1 MGAGILPIA
10 EYNGHDYLLFSREYL
25 KRKGKVDWRDFGG
38 TPENNETIEET
49 AIREGWEETAGF
61 LGSKNKIK
69 NLIKNKLVKKIV
81 TKTYTIYVVRIKY
94 DKELPKK
101 FREHFKKMYNKDKSK
116 ICKNGFYEKVMLKWI
131 RVDKLPNHHGLFLP
145 WYKKIVKQIYQKINY
160 LKQ

>member
-38 TPENNETIEET
+38 KSENNETIEET

-61 LGSKNKIK
+61 LGSKNNIK
-69 NLIKNKLVKKIV
+69 KLIKNNIKKIS
-81 TKTYTIYVVRIKY
+81 TKTYTTYIVRIKY
-94 DKELPKK
+94 DKDLPKK

-116 ICKNGFYEKVMLKWI
+116 ICKNGFYEKDMLKWI
-131 RVDKLPNHHGLFLP
+131 RVDKLKQNMPLFFP
-145 WYKKIVKQIYQKINY
+145 WYKKIIKQLY
-160 LKQ
+160 L